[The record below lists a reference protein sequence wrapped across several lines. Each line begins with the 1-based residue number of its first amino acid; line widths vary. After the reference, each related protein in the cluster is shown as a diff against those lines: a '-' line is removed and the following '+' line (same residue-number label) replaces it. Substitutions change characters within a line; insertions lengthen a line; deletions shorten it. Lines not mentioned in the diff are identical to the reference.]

1 MHRDFPERIEI
12 LRDKYRRCLFFSI
25 TFLPFLPVSVQFL
38 TNASVRRD
46 GRKTSFAACC
56 DASPSC
62 VERCTDRSAT
72 PTPLRAVRGE
82 RADPFASHDVTEL
95 TGKQQPSPS
104 PIAMPSEGGPAT
116 RQRLGACF
124 SQHHPPPRRIARGS
138 FPSRARGGQSNNR
151 NFTPRL
157 HRDRR
162 ARLGV
167 KGAWRTSRMTEVRA
181 RRTAERWSRTV
192 TNVHTERARAH
203 ARAYVCIRTCTRG
216 FMHMH
221 MHMHEREGI
230 SAKRSCGY

>member
-1 MHRDFPERIEI
+1 MHRDFSERIEI

-72 PTPLRAVRGE
+72 PTPSRAVRGE
-82 RADPFASHDVTEL
+82 RADPFASHEHDVTEL

-104 PIAMPSEGGPAT
+104 PIAVPSEGGPAT

-138 FPSRARGGQSNNR
+138 
-151 NFTPRL
+151 
-157 HRDRR
+157 RDRASSPR
-162 ARLGV
+162 GLAAGNRTIEISPRGCAETAVPASASKGLG
-167 KGAWRTSRMTEVRA
+167 E
-181 RRTAERWSRTV
+181 RR
-192 TNVHTERARAH
+192 
-203 ARAYVCIRTCTRG
+203 G
-216 FMHMH
+216 
-221 MHMHEREGI
+221 
-230 SAKRSCGY
+230 